1 MGRLP
6 PAKWS
11 ADLAWYLEHLERFYG
26 SIRRV
31 TGCRVIVDASK
42 WPMYSHMLDRLP
54 SLDPH
59 VVHLVRDPRA
69 VAYSWTR
76 RKEFQPGVLL
86 PRQHPVKTTAY
97 WIVLNPAIRNLWAG
111 RPERYRFLRYR
122 QFATRPREVVEGLL
136 EFVGEPGADLP
147 FLDGNTVRIDPT
159 HAVAGNVV
167 RLRHGGV
174 KLRVDDEWDG
184 PEPMLSP
191 EKRGEIVQYLQEQ
204 TVKLLAHQHDDGF
217 WNNQWPTATPA
228 SLEPTETIGDRLGDR
243 IIATGHALEW
253 WALLPERDRDEILP
267 PTRKPLI
274 DASKWLV
281 RTINELD
288 EEKVAEYGPFLSHA
302 GRALALW
309 RGKFPDQVD
318 LNPKADTIDKP
329 AAH

>member
-1 MGRLP
+1 VDEPKSRVLYIAGNGRSGSTILDIVLGQIDGFFAVGEVHRAFDEDVRERSLCGCGAPFRECETWRRIFEDAFGGFDGIDAPRMSRLKMRFAAQKRLLSRRMGRLH

-42 WPMYSHMLDRLP
+42 WPLYSHMLDRLP

-174 KLRVDDEWDG
+174 KLRVDDEWERRMPLASKAIVTSMTLPLLWRYG
-184 PEPMLSP
+184 FETSPTSSRGSTPEL
-191 EKRGEIVQYLQEQ
+191 
-204 TVKLLAHQHDDGF
+204 
-217 WNNQWPTATPA
+217 TPA
-228 SLEPTETIGDRLGDR
+228 E
-243 IIATGHALEW
+243 
-253 WALLPERDRDEILP
+253 
-267 PTRKPLI
+267 
-274 DASKWLV
+274 
-281 RTINELD
+281 
-288 EEKVAEYGPFLSHA
+288 
-302 GRALALW
+302 
-309 RGKFPDQVD
+309 
-318 LNPKADTIDKP
+318 
-329 AAH
+329 